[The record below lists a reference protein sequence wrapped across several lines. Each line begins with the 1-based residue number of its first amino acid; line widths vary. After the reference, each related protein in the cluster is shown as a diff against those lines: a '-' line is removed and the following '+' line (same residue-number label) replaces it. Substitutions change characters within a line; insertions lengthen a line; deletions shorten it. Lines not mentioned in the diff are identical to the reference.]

1 MASLLFEN
9 STAFGQCAAGGSASG
24 SASAGG
30 GSAAS
35 QQAVTAIG
43 GLMQNPCGSA
53 DASLLFETS
62 TDFGTCGSGAAVAG
76 SSARK
81 GGAAVHG
88 GTASQQAV
96 TAVGGLQQNPCGNTA
111 WSLLFVSQ
119 TNFHSC
125 TPADVAAGTIAS
137 QQTVTL
143 IGGMHQDA
151 CGSAA
156 WSLLFET
163 SQDFGTCGGSVAS
176 AHPAVYPGKAAP
188 APLGRPIARRTTR

>member
-1 MASLLFEN
+1 
-9 STAFGQCAAGGSASG
+9 
-24 SASAGG
+24 
-30 GSAAS
+30 
-35 QQAVTAIG
+35 
-43 GLMQNPCGSA
+43 MQIAWGWA

-62 TDFGTCGSGAAVAG
+62 PDLGTWGSGVVATG
-76 SSARK
+76 TSARK

-88 GTASQQAV
+88 GTASQQVV

-143 IGGMHQDA
+143 VGGMHQDA
-151 CGSAA
+151 CGRS
-156 WSLLFET
+156 EEHT
-163 SQDFGTCGGSVAS
+163 SELQS
-176 AHPAVYPGKAAP
+176 P
-188 APLGRPIARRTTR
+188 